1 MELIFDVRKM
11 TQAVVEMKYDVRKM
25 PLGKLTHEQISAG
38 YESLKAIETLLKV
51 WHPGMAYCPWNGA
64 LSAACLCPLR
74 TFVHLFTFP
83 PVFLAYAVQGQAP
96 GPHGRQQRL
105 LHANPSRVWNEPAS
119 GH

>member
-51 WHPGMAYCPWNGA
+51 WHLGMAYCP
-64 LSAACLCPLR
+64 LLLCLRPVR
-74 TFVHLFTFP
+74 IRVHLFTFRRSP
-83 PVFLAYAVQGQAP
+83 
-96 GPHGRQQRL
+96 R
-105 LHANPSRVWNEPAS
+105 PSARTSWTPAATFTRES
-119 GH
+119 LTFSA